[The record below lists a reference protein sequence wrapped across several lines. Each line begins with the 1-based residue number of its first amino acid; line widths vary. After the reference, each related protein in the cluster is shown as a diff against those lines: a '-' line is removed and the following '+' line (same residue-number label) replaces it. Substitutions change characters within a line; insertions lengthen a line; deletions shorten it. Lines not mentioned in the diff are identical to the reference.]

1 MNVKNVDQLIFFL
14 NSWKKNNSNKK
25 SNKEFSEKLKE
36 LFLEDQ
42 IEKEVYQTMLQIIGE
57 KSSNDSGKVLYEKIK
72 VSDGD
77 GCRGPTITYREVKQN
92 VDPCSNSF
100 SRSSC

>member
-42 IEKEVYQTMLQIIGE
+42 IEKEVYQSMLQIIGE
-57 KSSNDSGKVLYEKIK
+57 KSSNDSGKVLYEKVK
-72 VSDGD
+72 VSDGCS
-77 GCRGPTITYREVKQN
+77 GSTITYREVKQN